1 MAIDVAQ
8 WLHGLGLGQYA
19 ATFARNDVDGLILL
33 ELTAED
39 LVSLGVSSVGHRR
52 RLLSAIAALRDGP
65 RAATSDVPQVGSGG
79 EVERRQ
85 LTVMFQLPPK
95 SSPCWLAYPS
105 YLTPWST
112 FVGTQIGQYMYREQ
126 SSCQL

>member
-39 LVSLGVSSVGHRR
+39 LVSLGVSSVGHRG

-65 RAATSDVPQVGSGG
+65 RAAISDVPPTLVLGARWNDGN
-79 EVERRQ
+79 
-85 LTVMFQLPPK
+85 
-95 SSPCWLAYPS
+95 
-105 YLTPWST
+105 
-112 FVGTQIGQYMYREQ
+112 
-126 SSCQL
+126 

>member
-19 ATFARNDVDGLILL
+19 ATFARNDVDGSILL

-52 RLLSAIAALRDGP
+52 RMLSAIAGLRDGRQAVVLNAP
-65 RAATSDVPQVGSGG
+65 DVGSAGEAAPGREAARRSPLGSDRFRAAP
-79 EVERRQ
+79 
-85 LTVMFQLPPK
+85 
-95 SSPCWLAYPS
+95 
-105 YLTPWST
+105 
-112 FVGTQIGQYMYREQ
+112 
-126 SSCQL
+126 